1 MTAGQAHELT
11 STIAELIARSS
22 KGGKIHDCGF
32 GVTFNTKD
40 GTFNCASVHEGD
52 DTILLMADAIIDTF
66 YGYDDP
72 DEREAWAAANPDEAA
87 HQYVNSF
94 FWELDVELIL
104 RGNQ

>member
-32 GVTFNTKD
+32 GVTFNPKD
-40 GTFNCASVHEGD
+40 GTFNCASVYEGD
-52 DTILLMADAIIDTF
+52 DTILLTADSIIDTF

-87 HQYVNSF
+87 HQYINSF
-94 FWELDVELIL
+94 FWELDVELSL